1 MLAQR
6 STGREGDGTDPW
18 QCICA
23 MTVTFFR
30 AHMLPVLTP
39 VPHKPNFLTIR
50 IRNTLCLRR
59 PHCCV
64 SSIKNNAIECRVC
77 KKPYLEREKKSTTIT
92 KIHSALKKKDA
103 LPWTK
108 NPFFDISK
116 KWTALCVTHTTGQLT
131 LWAALFGYSILSE
144 RSSHNRCLTPPTNW
158 DAKCVVSF
166 NLVTFRINII
176 AIFF

>member
-39 VPHKPNFLTIR
+39 VPRKPNFLTIR

-92 KIHSALKKKDA
+92 KIHSALKKKMLFHGPRILFLIFQKNELLFVLLTQQDSWHSGRHCSVIASYQKGAAIIGA
-103 LPWTK
+103 LHRQQTETQ
-108 NPFFDISK
+108 NV
-116 KWTALCVTHTTGQLT
+116 LLVLT
-131 LWAALFGYSILSE
+131 
-144 RSSHNRCLTPPTNW
+144 
-158 DAKCVVSF
+158 
-166 NLVTFRINII
+166 
-176 AIFF
+176 